1 MTKLVAPDGGVQ
13 GVTVETAD
21 GGSRTYDR
29 AKDGTITVDN
39 ARDARQLRREGFF
52 DAAGAS
58 FAHVKGYPCTGCGF
72 NSVFKIY
79 DCPKCE
85 VANDHSH

>member
-1 MTKLVAPDGGVQ
+1 MTKLVAPDGGVS

-39 ARDARQLRREGFF
+39 PRDARQLRKEGFF

-58 FAHVKGYPCTGCGF
+58 FAHVKGFPCECGF
-72 NSVFKIY
+72 NSVFRV
-79 DCPKCE
+79 CSKCGKE
-85 VANDHSH
+85 N